1 MTKHTMNVNVHCG
14 KSSRSRRLSYEYE
27 PTYYNKLSFYYS
39 SKVLSMFP
47 ASSVQVGSLLLTQLQ
62 SAVSTLKAAGVVI
75 RRQTEE
81 SMETVQDLIK
91 HLQERSR
98 EGTLRSDKDTY
109 ALLGDNPGNDVFLI
123 QIFSSKC
130 CFF

>member
-1 MTKHTMNVNVHCG
+1 M
-14 KSSRSRRLSYEYE
+14 Y
-27 PTYYNKLSFYYS
+27 
-39 SKVLSMFP
+39 P

-62 SAVSTLKAAGVVI
+62 SAISTLKASGVVI

-81 SMETVQDLIK
+81 SMETLQALIE

-109 ALLGDNPGNDVFLI
+109 ALLGDNPGNGVFLF
-123 QIFSSKC
+123 QIFSLKC
-130 CFF
+130 SLI